1 MTASR
6 EKPGVA
12 VWVTVAVVVALI
24 AYPLSYSP
32 ACRLA
37 DWEVL
42 PRERTHEF
50 YGPLLAVIA
59 RSPESVRR
67 LAINYAGLFAEE
79 PVYTH
84 GVWWIV
90 SDQQW
95 RISKH

>member
-1 MTASR
+1 MTERTKAPSVTFWA
-6 EKPGVA
+6 VA
-12 VWVTVAVVVALI
+12 MVVALI

-42 PRERTHEF
+42 PREQTHKF

-84 GVWWIV
+84 GVWWILT
-90 SDQQW
+90 DQQW
-95 RISKH
+95 RTSRR